1 MQGRSRHPRL
11 TFYDMAS
18 EMFRHGLALL
28 ALALIALAIG
38 MAIYHWP
45 AHLPW
50 TDAFLNAAMILG
62 GMGPVDHLYTPTA
75 KWLAGCYALFS
86 GLVFLVIAGAML
98 APLVHSVLHYFHAEP
113 EDLQRA
119 GRPK

>member
-1 MQGRSRHPRL
+1 M
-11 TFYDMAS
+11 FY
-18 EMFRHGLALL
+18 HGVGMLCLV
-28 ALALIALAIG
+28 IVALAIG

-62 GMGPVDHLYTPTA
+62 GMGPVDHLYSPTA

-86 GLVFLVIAGAML
+86 GLVFLVIAGVML
-98 APLVHSVLHYFHAEP
+98 APLVHSVLHHFHAEP